1 MLRLEAAELARL
13 LTRFPA
19 EALSP
24 CLNLGSGTR
33 GFREMQQPYIQN
45 LLFEPLVRHGIRIIH
60 ADLKAGDG
68 IDVSGDVFDAG
79 VQARLRQLAP
89 RSVICSNM
97 LEHVRDRPALAT
109 ICRSLLAPGGVIAVT
124 VPRSYPYHSDP
135 IDTLY
140 RPTPEEIAGLFPDFV
155 LRYRHVVSDGSFREQ
170 LSKTRGGLAVGLSK
184 WALRLMSPFY
194 RPSAWLSY
202 VHATFWLWRPYQ
214 VSVAVLQKASSTQ

>member
-33 GFREMQQPYIQN
+33 TFREAQQPYIQK
-45 LLFEPLVRHGIRIIH
+45 LLFEPLARHGIHIIH
-60 ADLKAGDG
+60 SDLKAGDG
-68 IDVSGDVFDAG
+68 VDVSGNVFDPG

-89 RSVICSNM
+89 KSVICSNM
-97 LEHVRDRPALAT
+97 LEHVRDREGLAAV
-109 ICRSLLAPGGVIAVT
+109 CRSLLAPGGVIAVT

-140 RPTPEEIAGLFPDFV
+140 RPTPEEIAGLFAEFV

-170 LSKTRGGLAVGLSK
+170 LRKARGGFAVGVSK
-184 WALRLMSPFY
+184 WGLRLLSPFY
-194 RPSAWLSY
+194 RPRAWLSY
-202 VHATFWLWRPYQ
+202 VHSTLWLWRPYQ
-214 VSVAVLQKASSTQ
+214 VSVAVLQKA